1 MDYRINKEELAVC
14 STVLDGCQEQPVD
27 LDFSLPDYCPD
38 IQRILKCQ
46 VYPTIQMKNISG
58 DRLDVDGVY
67 VVKIIYLDSERMCI
81 RCCEHSSP
89 FSVSFQMKGDVM
101 DPVAFTKTKVEY
113 LNCRAVSPR
122 KLDIHGAFSVC
133 AKVVGRQNQQ
143 VVCGIDGDDLQQ
155 MKKSVTAGN
164 IVCAAQQQFSVSEV
178 LEIGQGKPEAQ
189 SIVRVDA
196 TPVAHDTK
204 RIANKMIL
212 KGEAVIK
219 VLYSASLEEGEL
231 ESMEYTLPI
240 SQIIDADG
248 LKEDSTC
255 SVKLETLGCD
265 VQIRDD
271 SSGEANL
278 LSVELKIAATVLAF
292 ENKTFEIVTDGY
304 STNYETELTY
314 GTSEF
319 ERLLESTNDSC
330 VLKNTF
336 ELGDDSVSKIV
347 DVWNEI
353 IHVNAQREDDKI
365 VFQGKYNICVLA
377 IGTEDTPF
385 YKEKM
390 MEFTHSRDWQGDS
403 EQLRMSSDAFLSSM
417 SYRISGANELEVRI
431 ELNLQADIY
440 ASDSFKSVLS
450 IEALEDKPR
459 SKDAS
464 AALVIYYADQGEAI
478 WNIARDY
485 CTSMDAIKQENDLEC
500 DVLEER
506 RMLLIP
512 V

>member
-14 STVLDGCQEQPVD
+14 TTVLDGCQEQPVD

-67 VVKIIYLDSERMCI
+67 VVKIIYLDSERMAI

-89 FSVSFQMKGDVM
+89 FSSSFQMKGDVM

-143 VVCGIDGDDLQQ
+143 VVCGVEGDDLQQ
-155 MKKSVTAGN
+155 MKKPVTAGSV
-164 IVCAAQQQFSVSEV
+164 VCTAQQQFSISEV
-178 LEIGQGKPEAQ
+178 LEISQGKPEAQ

-196 TPVAHDTK
+196 TPIVHDTK
-204 RIANKMIL
+204 IIANKLII
-212 KGEAVIK
+212 KGEAVVK
-219 VLYSASLEEGEL
+219 VLYSASLDEGEL
-231 ESMEYTLPI
+231 ETMEYTIPV

-248 LKEDSTC
+248 LREDSTC
-255 SVKLETLGCD
+255 SLKLEVLGCEI
-265 VQIRDD
+265 QIRED

-278 LSVELKIAATVLAF
+278 LSMDLKIAATVLAF
-292 ENKTFEIVTDGY
+292 EDKAFEIVTDGY
-304 STNYETELTY
+304 STDYETELSY
-314 GTSEF
+314 GTNEF
-319 ERLLESTNDSC
+319 ERLLESTNDTC
-330 VLKNTF
+330 VSKNAF

-353 IHVNAQREDDKI
+353 INVNAQKEENKI
-365 VFQGKYNICVLA
+365 VFKGKYNVCVLA
-377 IGTEDTPF
+377 VGAEDTPF

-390 MEFTHSRDWQGDS
+390 VEFEFSREFAGND
-403 EQLRMSSDAFLSSM
+403 EQLRISSDAFISSI
-417 SYRISGANELEVRI
+417 SYRITGASELEVRV
-431 ELNLQADIY
+431 ELSLQADIY
-440 ASDSFKSVLS
+440 AADSFKSVLS
-450 IEALEDKPR
+450 IEAFEDRPKT
-459 SKDAS
+459 KDAS
-464 AALVIYYADQGEAI
+464 AALVIYYADKGEAI

-485 CTSMDAIKQENDLEC
+485 CTSIEAIKQENELDC
-500 DVLEER
+500 DVLENR
-506 RMLLIP
+506 QMLLIP